1 MKVGVTSNSDMVAS
15 STRAHFLDLDI
26 ISRFILSFPPFLFFF
41 HPTLF
46 FSSATFI
53 PFLQHYNH
61 HRHYY
66 YYYYSLCIYPLT
78 FLDGERVSC
87 CSSRQVVISQWPPE
101 IQACRIDRGIIIS
114 ISSTHTSPDQSR
126 SCSTSFCQSLQR
138 RCSQASWKNS
148 ARCTTQQA
156 IYIRSCIWYR
166 QPAKSSLWN
175 TWFQTHP
182 QVYWWYA
189 IELVQ

>member
-1 MKVGVTSNSDMVAS
+1 MIVCIDVMGDLNAKRSGSGSEPYCNIMFFLVLRQYNSGVTSNSDMVAS

-66 YYYYSLCIYPLT
+66 YYYSLCIYPLT

-87 CSSRQVVISQWPPE
+87 CSSRQVVISQ
-101 IQACRIDRGIIIS
+101 
-114 ISSTHTSPDQSR
+114 
-126 SCSTSFCQSLQR
+126 
-138 RCSQASWKNS
+138 
-148 ARCTTQQA
+148 
-156 IYIRSCIWYR
+156 
-166 QPAKSSLWN
+166 
-175 TWFQTHP
+175 
-182 QVYWWYA
+182 
-189 IELVQ
+189 